1 MIKLV
6 TLEERHCSG
15 AVMILVGE
23 LNMRFTAALLGVDRY
38 EKIGPRL
45 TEVLTQRQLQTGMD
59 HQKQNGAKMTG
70 LTDTRKRRRS
80 CSV

>member
-45 TEVLTQRQLQTGMD
+45 TEVLTQRQL
-59 HQKQNGAKMTG
+59 
-70 LTDTRKRRRS
+70 
-80 CSV
+80 